1 MQKHSILDAWM
12 GSEYACVQNASNNV
26 LCHHNKRLM
35 GYFEFLCG
43 AGIICFPLNIPE
55 KLHWRH
61 LSEKPDEAE
70 SHLLYL
76 INTMIQY
83 NTNALC
89 RTASTIQSN
98 AYHHHFFIQKPIL
111 CLATFWSI
119 LLNVLVVTVELICF
133 LLLNILSFNFVPTPN
148 KVLLGWQDS
157 EEVM

>member
-1 MQKHSILDAWM
+1 MQKHFILDVWM

-35 GYFEFLCG
+35 EYFQFLCG
-43 AGIICFPLNIPE
+43 SGIICLPLNIPE

-61 LSEKPDEAE
+61 LSEKPEEAE
-70 SHLLYL
+70 THLFSLV
-76 INTMIQY
+76 NTMIQN
-83 NTNALC
+83 NTNAPC

-119 LLNVLVVTVELICF
+119 LLNVLVVTVELICL
-133 LLLNILSFNFVPTPN
+133 LLLNILSFNFVPTTN